1 MREISHKYKYIF
13 SRATTQRPQRRN
25 ITSKQIIFSGPIPG
39 RVSGFTWTCAPTR
52 KAGGSET
59 ASGGGKAKTAV
70 YFNIIYVKIR

>member
-1 MREISHKYKYIF
+1 MLEC
-13 SRATTQRPQRRN
+13 
-25 ITSKQIIFSGPIPG
+25 SGPIPG